1 MAESSH
7 YPNYDV
13 MREQNAWNEHTR
25 KIVSDR
31 LFHTHGYHFLSETEA
46 EQLRAWCSLL
56 MDDPRTDVIQYVL
69 SHIDSTLAQ
78 NKGEGQRP
86 AGTLEQRDLIR
97 KGLISVEVACQSLY
111 GQSFY
116 QLSQDKQRSFM
127 EQVVE
132 QRIPLSGELA
142 GINQKA
148 FFQKLLLLT
157 IESYYSHPKIWS
169 EIGYGGPAYP
179 RGYVRADREHLDPW
193 EAQTD
198 D

>member
-1 MAESSH
+1 MGESSH

-13 MREQNAWNEHTR
+13 MKEQDAWDEHTR

-31 LFHTHGYHFLSETEA
+31 LFHAHDYVFLSDPEA

-86 AGTLEQRDLIR
+86 AGVLDQRNLIR
-97 KGLISVEVACQSLY
+97 KGLTAIETACQGLY

-116 QLSQDKQRSFM
+116 QLTQEKQRFFM
-127 EQVVE
+127 EQVAE
-132 QRIPLSGELA
+132 QKLSLSGELA
-142 GINQKA
+142 GVNQKA
-148 FFQKLLLLT
+148 FFQKLLVLT
-157 IESYYSHPKIWS
+157 VESYYSHPKIWS

-179 RGYVRADREHLDPW
+179 RGYVRADRGHLDPW
-193 EAQTD
+193 EAQPD